1 MRDIKEFRI
10 GKANYFLENKL
21 GSKLR
26 LTLDYG
32 KNSYI
37 YKILKDMG
45 DIDRLKEQAGV
56 VAKNLLGKKAQKNLS
71 YKLLQLKV

>member
-37 YKILKDMG
+37 FKILKDVG

>member
-21 GSKLR
+21 GSKLQ
-26 LTLDYG
+26 LTLNYG
-32 KNSYI
+32 KNSYVF
-37 YKILKDMG
+37 KILKDMG